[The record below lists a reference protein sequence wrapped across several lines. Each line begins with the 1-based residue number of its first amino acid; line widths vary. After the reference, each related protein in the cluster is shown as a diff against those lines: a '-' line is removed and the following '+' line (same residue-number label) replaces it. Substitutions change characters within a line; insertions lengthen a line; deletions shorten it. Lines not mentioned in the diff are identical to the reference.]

1 MTTQQVTITGR
12 SDAIRPTAFE
22 AAIIRDTGPITLDMV
37 RDETTSRDA
46 DEWYAYMRSLLGM
59 AKKVGAWLTLPDDN
73 DKLGKG
79 PIKGAGLTLS
89 PADELVALLSSLD
102 DAQLERIGA
111 IIGITGRTEILL
123 WALRMNPCPR
133 STPGCRAAC
142 VIRTAGN
149 NRFPSTV
156 RGRAARTLTLL
167 TEPLYAA
174 RLTVDRIDK
183 FGRAVGPGGG
193 VIRAGVGDDIRAEIY
208 MPAMLEA
215 AAANGLGA
223 HAYTK
228 WDVRQRPDCELVH
241 LTRSATGEGGRWN
254 WASIIGHAR
263 RGHNVAVALRIPRG
277 RPLPRSIDG
286 VPVID
291 GDASDNRCADPRGC
305 IVGLRAKGAAIGS
318 GSAFLFDVPTDRP
331 VIW

>member
-1 MTTQQVTITGR
+1 MTTQQVTISGR
-12 SDAIRPTAFE
+12 IRPTALE
-22 AAIIRDTGPITLDMV
+22 SMITRDTGPITLDMV
-37 RDETTSRDA
+37 IDETDSKDA
-46 DEWYAYMRSLLGM
+46 DQWYAYIRSLLGM
-59 AKKVGAWLTLPDDN
+59 SHRPGAWLTLPDDN
-73 DKLGKG
+73 DKLRKG
-79 PIKGAGLTLS
+79 PTPGAGLTLS

-102 DAQLERIGA
+102 DDQLERIGA
-111 IIGITGRTEILL
+111 VVGVSGRTEILL

-133 STPGCRAAC
+133 STAGCRHAC

-183 FGRAVGPGGG
+183 FAKIVGPGGG

-215 AAANGLGA
+215 AAAAGLGA

-228 WDVRQRPDCELVH
+228 WDVRQRPDNGLVH

-254 WASIIGHAR
+254 WASIIDHAR
-263 RGHNVAVALRIPRG
+263 RGHNVAVALRIGRG
-277 RPLPRSIDG
+277 RPLPRSIGG
-286 VPVID
+286 VPVVD
-291 GDASDNRCADPRGC
+291 GDASDNRCADPIGC

-318 GSAFLFDVPTDRP
+318 GSAFLFDVPTDLP
-331 VIW
+331 VVW